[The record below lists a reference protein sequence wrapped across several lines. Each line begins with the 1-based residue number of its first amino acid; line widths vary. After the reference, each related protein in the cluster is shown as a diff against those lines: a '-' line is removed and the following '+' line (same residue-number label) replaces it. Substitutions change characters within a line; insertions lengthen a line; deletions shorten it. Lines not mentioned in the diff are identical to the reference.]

1 MPPLSTPVT
10 PPAATH
16 VPDRTEPQTGLH
28 PRDWIAGLERGLAI
42 LEAFG
47 EDRTRL
53 TAQQAGEHCGLTR
66 TAARR
71 YLLTLAHLG
80 YVGHDGKYY
89 WLTPRV
95 MRLGQSYLASAR
107 LPRQVQPYLQRITTV
122 TNEIAYLAVL
132 DGDDV
137 VYVARKGPNR
147 AMNSGY
153 VLGARVPGHVTAA
166 GMLMLSCLKPEQLEA
181 WLVSHTLPAYT
192 PYTVTDPQ
200 VLRQMLRQV
209 REQGWAHSEQQFDLG
224 HRGVAVALRDLKGE
238 MLGALSVV
246 MPFQHES
253 GEEAVRRVLPALRDA
268 AQAMRSVV

>member
-1 MPPLSTPVT
+1 MPTSGASAAPVPT
-10 PPAATH
+10 LT
-16 VPDRTEPQTGLH
+16 PDRPEPEAGLH

-80 YVGHDGKYY
+80 YVGHDGKYF

-107 LPRQVQPYLQRITTV
+107 LPRQVQPYLQRVTTA
-122 TNEIAYLAVL
+122 THEIAYLAVL
-132 DGDDV
+132 DGNDV
-137 VYVARKGPNR
+137 VYVARNGPNR

-153 VLGARVPGHVTAA
+153 VLGARVPWHVTAA
-166 GMLMLSCLKPEQLEA
+166 GMLMLSYWKPDQLEA
-181 WLVSHTLPAYT
+181 WLMSHPLPAYT

-200 VLRQMLRQV
+200 VLRQELRQV

-224 HRGVAVALRDLKGE
+224 HRGVAVALRDLKGDI
-238 MLGALSVV
+238 LGALSVV

-253 GEEAVRRVLPALRDA
+253 REDAVRRVLPALRDA